1 MDYIPFQKLCPELDI
16 QTIEKIARDC
26 KFSQREAKKITPNIY
41 LSFLCQESIKGTL
54 SYNDLASKV
63 SMGTNC
69 DASRQAFF
77 YRTKEEAVK
86 FFKSILAV
94 VIKLKARYCTLN
106 EICSAIGFKR
116 ILVQDS
122 TIIKLPRKL
131 FEFFSGVKNAHTSVC
146 NARVQGIYDLIS
158 GTFISF
164 SIDPYSVNDQKV
176 SHKIDAQKGD
186 LVIRDRGYYVIG
198 KIQSFLSKGADFISR
213 YKHIS
218 QFFDIVS
225 KEPIHLLTL
234 LKKQQTID
242 QWVLTGKNKDIK
254 VRILATPTTEE
265 IANLRRMKMKKENS
279 IKGYSKELGELM
291 GWDIFITSIIN
302 VKFTVQNIAM
312 LYSLRWRIECIFK
325 TWKSNFQFAKIHN
338 VSKEQLKVLLL
349 ARLIMITIFYVRF
362 YKQILSNLEN
372 DIKITEISLMKFIRY
387 VLRNFVN
394 FVALFNQ
401 GLENNKLWNHI
412 KRYCTYDKR
421 KRKNYEQLLFD
432 IKNWE
437 LT

>member
-1 MDYIPFQKLCPELDI
+1 MDYIPFQQLCPDLDVK
-16 QTIEKIARDC
+16 TIDTIAREC

-41 LSFLCQESIKGTL
+41 LSFVCQESIKGTL

-63 SMGTNC
+63 SMGTHC

-77 YRTKEEAVK
+77 YRTKPEAVE
-86 FFKSILAV
+86 FFQSILAI
-94 VIKLKARYCTLN
+94 VIKLKVRYNTLT
-106 EICSAIGFKR
+106 EVCSAVGFKR

-122 TIIKLPRKL
+122 TIIKLPKKL
-131 FEFFSGVKNAHTSVC
+131 FDFFSGVKNAHTSVC

-186 LVIRDRGYYVIG
+186 LVIRDRGYYVIS
-198 KIQSFLSKGADFISR
+198 KIQSFLSRGADFISR
-213 YKHIS
+213 YKHKS
-218 QFFDIVS
+218 QFFDIDS
-225 KEPIHLLTL
+225 KEPIHLLTI

-242 QWVLTGKNKDIK
+242 QWVLTGEKKDCK

-265 IANLRRMKMKKENS
+265 IANLRRMKAKKENS
-279 IKGYSKELGELM
+279 NKKYSKELGELM
-291 GWDIFITSIIN
+291 GWNIFITSITNMKLTI
-302 VKFTVQNIAM
+302 QNITM
-312 LYSLRWRIECIFK
+312 LYALRWRIECIFK
-325 TWKSNFQFAKIHN
+325 TWKSNFKFAKIHN

-349 ARLIMITIFYVRF
+349 ARLIMITILYVRF
-362 YKQILSNLEN
+362 YKQILCNLEN
-372 DIKITEISLMKFIRY
+372 VIKITEISLMKFIRY
-387 VLRNFVN
+387 VLRNLVN

-421 KRKNYEQLLFD
+421 KRKNYEQMLSD